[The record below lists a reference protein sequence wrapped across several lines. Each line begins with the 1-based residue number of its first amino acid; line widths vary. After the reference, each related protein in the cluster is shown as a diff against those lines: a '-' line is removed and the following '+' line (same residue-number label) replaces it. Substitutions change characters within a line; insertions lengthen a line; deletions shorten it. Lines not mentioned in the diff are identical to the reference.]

1 MRDSLLLGLFLA
13 GSGEKGQLG
22 GELAAG
28 AGSLR
33 WGVALRPRAHLR
45 CRPCGSAGKSSLDL
59 QFSATGAFLQIAIGE
74 PAQLGLVK
82 SQGDRDGRISFS
94 PVKFR

>member
-1 MRDSLLLGLFLA
+1 MHDSLPPWLFLA

-28 AGSLR
+28 AGSPC
-33 WGVALRPRAHLR
+33 WGVALRPRAHPR
-45 CRPCGSAGKSSLDL
+45 CRPCGSTGKSSLDL
-59 QFSATGAFLQIAIGE
+59 QFSAAGAFLQIAIGE

-82 SQGDRDGRISFS
+82 SQGGRDGRISFS
-94 PVKFR
+94 TVKFR